1 MTKSSFPQAS
11 AETIACLVAIF
22 HRHRDYGAFYERHT
36 VKLRGFAGVWRFC
49 VKAAGVFSDVE
60 GTILLPDDYNWIVAV
75 DAFVNA
81 LVSLKKLPSDKELR
95 ALAKRA
101 IRR

>member
-1 MTKSSFPQAS
+1 MTKPSFPQAT

-36 VKLRGFAGVWRFC
+36 VKLRGFAGIWRFC
-49 VKAAGVFSDVE
+49 LLAAHAFSEAE
-60 GTILLPDDYNWIVAV
+60 GTVLLPDDYNWIVAV

-81 LVSLKKLPSDKELR
+81 LICCKKLPSDKELR

-101 IRR
+101 IRS